1 MALFHFP
8 NDRVVS
14 PELIAAFA
22 EPLKQPIGFATEKM
36 RLAGR
41 RDVSSIV
48 GSLADLDLSNQFIVF
63 QLNNKP
69 QGRSILE
76 SSQVIPNIEG
86 TDEDPDVLVSL
97 EMQSFNFGKN
107 ENIDKNTRATL
118 RITMCKDESSRDKY
132 FEQVYWSIAAGLNLF
147 DPQRKE
153 AVSGKEFKTDL
164 KKAFGNRP
172 IEIPGG
178 LSKISFEVVK
188 HDEPKWWQ
196 QVFRFVQSDAGRSL
210 TSVIGFPAV
219 PQQAFSMVENL
230 LNQLEK
236 TNNEVLF
243 KSLPMRLA
251 LSKLAKYDYTGGNE
265 RIKIGCLSDGFCI
278 LARGRDYQKF
288 VDTDAIYYPSYGR
301 LVPAHVSEPDFLAGN
316 YDDPFAETTYAV
328 FKVRMKKT
336 RIDPAF
342 NFGT

>member
-1 MALFHFP
+1 
-8 NDRVVS
+8 
-14 PELIAAFA
+14 
-22 EPLKQPIGFATEKM
+22 
-36 RLAGR
+36 
-41 RDVSSIV
+41 
-48 GSLADLDLSNQFIVF
+48 
-63 QLNNKP
+63 
-69 QGRSILE
+69 
-76 SSQVIPNIEG
+76 
-86 TDEDPDVLVSL
+86 
-97 EMQSFNFGKN
+97 
-107 ENIDKNTRATL
+107 
-118 RITMCKDESSRDKY
+118 
-132 FEQVYWSIAAGLNLF
+132 
-147 DPQRKE
+147 
-153 AVSGKEFKTDL
+153 
-164 KKAFGNRP
+164 
-172 IEIPGG
+172 
-178 LSKISFEVVK
+178 
-188 HDEPKWWQ
+188 
-196 QVFRFVQSDAGRSL
+196 
-210 TSVIGFPAV
+210 
-219 PQQAFSMVENL
+219 MVENL

-288 VDTDAIYYPSYGR
+288 VETDAIYYPSYGR